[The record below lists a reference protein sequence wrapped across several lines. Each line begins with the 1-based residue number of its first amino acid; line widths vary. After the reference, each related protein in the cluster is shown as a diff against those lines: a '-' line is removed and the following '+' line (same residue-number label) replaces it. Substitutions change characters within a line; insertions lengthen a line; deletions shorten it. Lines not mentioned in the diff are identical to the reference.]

1 MCGLILKRGRKS
13 DSFLMEYLPIILLFL
28 LFAVNVPVGY
38 SIAISSLVYFL
49 YTSGL
54 PPAVFVQ
61 KIVSSTHS
69 FPLLAVP
76 FFITA
81 GVVMNRGGITNRLMA
96 LADALTGH
104 LKGGLGHVNI
114 VLSTLMGGLSGSAN
128 ADAAMQSKVLVPEM
142 TKRGYD
148 KEFSATVTACSSV
161 IAPIIPPGIGL
172 ILYAYLAN
180 ESVGRLFLAGIIPG
194 CLLCFGL
201 MFVVGRVSK
210 NRGYRS
216 NRTGRAGWREV
227 AVVFRKSIWA
237 LAIPVG
243 IISGIRFGLFTPT
256 EAGAMTVIYSILVG
270 LFAYG
275 DLKLRHFPAILMES
289 VLSASVVMLIIC
301 ASNAFGFY
309 MTWERLPMSFSAS
322 MVEFTSNPYV
332 LLLLINVLL
341 LIVGMFVEGSA
352 ALILLTPL
360 LAPVAKVL
368 GVDLVHLGIVMVLNL
383 TIAGVTPPLGT
394 LMFTTCSITGVPV
407 HKFTREVIPFLA
419 VLMLI
424 LFLITF
430 IPAIAL
436 LLPNGLM

>member
-1 MCGLILKRGRKS
+1 
-13 DSFLMEYLPIILLFL
+13 MEFLPIILLFF

-69 FPLLAVP
+69 FPLLAIP

-81 GVVMNRGGITNRLMA
+81 GVVMNRGGITKRLMG

-104 LKGGLGHVNI
+104 LRGGLGHVNI

-128 ADAAMQSKVLVPEM
+128 ADAAMRSKILVPEM
-142 TKRGYD
+142 SKRGYD
-148 KEFSATVTACSSV
+148 KEFSTAVTACSSV

-194 CLLCFGL
+194 ILLCLGL
-201 MFVVGRVSK
+201 MVVVSVISSK
-210 NRGYRS
+210 RGYRS
-216 NRTGRAGWREV
+216 NRAERASWKEV
-227 AVVFRKSIWA
+227 VVALRKSTWA
-237 LAIPVG
+237 LVIPIG
-243 IISGIRFGLFTPT
+243 IISGIRFGIFTPT
-256 EAGAMTVIYSILVG
+256 EAGAIAVIYAIFVG

-275 DLKLRHFPAILMES
+275 DLKLSHFPEILMES
-289 VLSASVVMLIIC
+289 VLSTSVVMLIIC

-309 MTWERLPMSFSAS
+309 MTWERLPMVFSAFI
-322 MVEFTSNPYV
+322 VEFTSNPYV

-360 LAPVAKVL
+360 LAPVAKLL

-394 LMFTTCSITGVPV
+394 LMFTTCSITGVSI
-407 HKFTREVIPFLA
+407 HKFTREVLPFLM
-419 VLMLI
+419 VLLVI
-424 LFLITF
+424 LFLVTF
-430 IPAIAL
+430 IPWFAL
-436 LLPNGLM
+436 VLPNGL

>member
-1 MCGLILKRGRKS
+1 
-13 DSFLMEYLPIILLFL
+13 MEYLPILLLFIF
-28 LFAVNVPVGY
+28 FAINVPVGY
-38 SIAISSLVYFL
+38 AIALCSLIYFL

-61 KIVSSTHS
+61 KLVTSTHS

-81 GVVMNRGGITNRLMA
+81 GVVMNHGGITKRLMA

-104 LKGGLGHVNI
+104 LRGGMGHVNI

-142 TKRGYD
+142 SKRGYS
-148 KEFSATVTACSSV
+148 KEFSAAVTASSSV

-194 CLLCFGL
+194 ILLCFGL
-201 MFVVGRVSK
+201 MAVVGVISRK
-210 NRGYRS
+210 RGYRS
-216 NRTGRAGWREV
+216 NRERKASWSEAGT
-227 AVVFRKSIWA
+227 ALRKSAWA
-237 LAIPVG
+237 LVIPVG

-256 EAGAMTVIYSILVG
+256 EAGALAVVYSVLFG

-275 DLKLRHFPAILMES
+275 DLKVADFPQILVES
-289 VLSASVVMLIIC
+289 VLSTSVVMLIIC
-301 ASNAFGFY
+301 SSKAFGFY
-309 MTWERLPMSFSAS
+309 MTWERLPMSFSGFI
-322 MVEFTSNPYV
+322 VELTSNPYA

-360 LAPVAKVL
+360 LAPVAKLL
-368 GVDLVHLGIVMVLNL
+368 GIDLVHLGIVMVLNL

-394 LMFTTCSITGVPV
+394 LMFTTCSISGVSIRN
-407 HKFTREVIPFLA
+407 FTKEVIPFLA
-419 VLMLI
+419 VMVLI
-424 LFLITF
+424 LFLVTF
-430 IPAIAL
+430 IPWLAL
-436 LLPNGLM
+436 ALPNWLMG

>member
-1 MCGLILKRGRKS
+1 ME
-13 DSFLMEYLPIILLFL
+13 FLPVLLLFV

-38 SIAISSLVYFL
+38 SIAISALVYFL

-61 KIVSSTHS
+61 KMVSSTHS

-81 GVVMNRGGITNRLMA
+81 GVVMNRGGITKRLMA

-104 LKGGLGHVNI
+104 LRGGLGHVNI

-142 TKRGYD
+142 TNRGYD
-148 KEFSATVTACSSV
+148 KAFSTAVTACSSV

-180 ESVGRLFLAGIIPG
+180 ESVGRLFLAGILPG
-194 CLLCFGL
+194 ILLCLGL
-201 MFVVGRVSK
+201 MLVVSRVSK
-210 NRGYRS
+210 KRSYRS
-216 NRTGRAGWREV
+216 NRTERASWGEI
-227 AVVFRKSIWA
+227 ASALKHSLWA
-237 LAIPVG
+237 LVIPVG
-243 IISGIRFGLFTPT
+243 IITGIRFGLFTPT
-256 EAGAMTVIYSILVG
+256 EAGAITVVYSILVG

-275 DLKLRHFPAILMES
+275 DLKLSQFPEILMES
-289 VLSASVVMLIIC
+289 VYSTSVVMLIIC

-322 MVEFTSNPYV
+322 IVEFTSNPYM

-360 LAPVAKVL
+360 LAPVAKL
-368 GVDLVHLGIVMVLNL
+368 MGVDLVHLGIVMVLNL

-394 LMFTTCSITGVPV
+394 LMFTTCSISGVSV
-407 HKFTREVIPFLA
+407 HKFTKEVIPFLA
-419 VLMLI
+419 VLIVVL
-424 LFLITF
+424 LLVTF
-430 IPAIAL
+430 IPWVAL
-436 LLPNGLM
+436 VLPNWLM

>member
-1 MCGLILKRGRKS
+1 
-13 DSFLMEYLPIILLFL
+13 MEYLPILLLFL
-28 LFAVNVPVGY
+28 FFAINVPVGY
-38 SIAISSLVYFL
+38 AIAISSLVYFL

-61 KIVSSTHS
+61 KLVTSTHS

-76 FFITA
+76 FVITA
-81 GVVMNRGGITNRLMA
+81 GVVMNHGGITKRLMA

-104 LKGGLGHVNI
+104 LRGGLGHVNI

-142 TKRGYD
+142 SKRGYS
-148 KEFSATVTACSSV
+148 KEFAAAVTASSSV

-194 CLLCFGL
+194 ILLCFGL
-201 MFVVGRVSK
+201 MAVVGVISRK
-210 NRGYRS
+210 RGYRS
-216 NRTGRAGWREV
+216 NRERKASWSEAGTALRRS
-227 AVVFRKSIWA
+227 AWA
-237 LAIPVG
+237 LVIPVG

-256 EAGAMTVIYSILVG
+256 EAGALAVVYSVLVG

-275 DLKLRHFPAILMES
+275 DLKVSSFPQILVES
-289 VLSASVVMLIIC
+289 VLSTSVVMLIIC
-301 ASNAFGFY
+301 SSKAFGFY
-309 MTWERLPMSFSAS
+309 MTWERLPMSFSVFI
-322 MVEFTSNPYV
+322 VELTSNPYA
-332 LLLLINVLL
+332 LLLLINILL

-360 LAPVAKVL
+360 LAPVAKLL
-368 GVDLVHLGIVMVLNL
+368 GIDLVHLGIVMVLNL

-394 LMFTTCSITGVPV
+394 LMFTTCSISGVGIRN
-407 HKFTREVIPFLA
+407 FTKEVIPFLA
-419 VLMLI
+419 VMVVVLL
-424 LFLITF
+424 LITF
-430 IPAIAL
+430 IPWLAVA
-436 LLPNGLM
+436 LPNLLMQ

>member
-1 MCGLILKRGRKS
+1 
-13 DSFLMEYLPIILLFL
+13 MEYFPLILLFL

-54 PPAVFVQ
+54 PPAVFAQ
-61 KIVSSTHS
+61 KLVSSTHS

-81 GVVMNRGGITNRLMA
+81 GVIMNHGGITKRLMA

-104 LKGGLGHVNI
+104 LNGGLGHVNI

-142 TKRGYD
+142 VKRGYD
-148 KEFSATVTACSSV
+148 KEFSTAVTACSSV

-194 CLLCFGL
+194 ILLCIGL
-201 MFVVGRVSK
+201 MSVVSVISRK
-210 NRGYRS
+210 RGYRS
-216 NRTGRAGWREV
+216 SREERASWIEV
-227 AVVFRKSIWA
+227 VVALRKSVWA
-237 LAIPVG
+237 LVIPIG

-256 EAGAMTVIYSILVG
+256 EAGAITVIYSVLVG

-275 DLKLRHFPAILMES
+275 DLKLSDFADILQES
-289 VLSASVVMLIIC
+289 VLSISVVMLIIC

-322 MVEFTSNPYV
+322 IVEFTSNPYV

-341 LIVGMFVEGSA
+341 LVVGMFVEGSA

-360 LAPVAKVL
+360 LAPIAKL
-368 GVDLVHLGIVMVLNL
+368 MGIDLVHLGIVMVLNL

-394 LMFTTCSITGVPV
+394 LMYTSCSITGVSV
-407 HKFTREVIPFLA
+407 HQFTKEVVPFLV
-419 VLMLI
+419 VLVLT
-424 LFLITF
+424 LFLVTF
-430 IPAIAL
+430 LPSLVL
-436 LLPNGLM
+436 LLPNLIMN

>member
-1 MCGLILKRGRKS
+1 
-13 DSFLMEYLPIILLFL
+13 MEYIPLVLLLL

-54 PPAVFVQ
+54 PPAVFAQ

-81 GVVMNRGGITNRLMA
+81 GVIMNYGGITKRLMA

-104 LKGGLGHVNI
+104 LSGGLGHVNI

-148 KEFSATVTACSSV
+148 KEFSTAVTACSSV

-172 ILYAYLAN
+172 ILYAYLAD
-180 ESVGRLFLAGIIPG
+180 ESVGRLFLAGVIPG
-194 CLLCFGL
+194 VLLCFGL
-201 MFVVGRVSK
+201 MAVVSVISK
-210 NRGYRS
+210 KRAYRS
-216 NRTGRAGWREV
+216 NRAERASWKEV
-227 AVVFRKSIWA
+227 ATALRVSAWA
-237 LAIPVG
+237 LIIPVG
-243 IISGIRFGLFTPT
+243 IVSGIRFGTFTPT
-256 EAGAMTVIYSILVG
+256 EAGAITVIYSTLIG

-275 DLKLRHFPAILMES
+275 DLKISDFPNILLES
-289 VLSASVVMLIIC
+289 VLSIAVVMLIIC
-301 ASNAFGFY
+301 ASTAFGFY
-309 MTWERLPMSFSAS
+309 MTWERLPMSFSEFI
-322 MVEFTSNPYV
+322 VESTSNPYV
-332 LLLLINVLL
+332 LLFVINLL
-341 LIVGMFVEGSA
+341 LIVVGMFVEGSA

-360 LAPVAKVL
+360 LAPVAKL
-368 GVDLVHLGIVMVLNL
+368 MGIDLVHLGIVMVLNL

-394 LMFTTCSITGVPV
+394 LMYTSCSITGVSI
-407 HKFTREVIPFLA
+407 HQFTKEAVPFLV
-419 VLMLI
+419 VLLII
-424 LFLITF
+424 LFLVTF
-430 IPAIAL
+430 APSLVL
-436 LLPNGLM
+436 LLPDLIMK

>member
-1 MCGLILKRGRKS
+1 MFLAVGRS
-13 DSFLMEYLPIILLFL
+13 DRESMEYLPIILLFL
-28 LFAVNVPVGY
+28 LFAINVPVGY
-38 SIAISSLVYFL
+38 AITISSLVYFL
-49 YTSGL
+49 YTIGL

-61 KIVSSTHS
+61 KMVSSTHS

-81 GVVMNRGGITNRLMA
+81 GVVMNHSGITKRLMA
-96 LADALTGH
+96 LADAITGH
-104 LKGGLGHVNI
+104 LRGGLGHVNI

-128 ADAAMQSKVLVPEM
+128 ADAAMQCKVLVPEM

-148 KEFSATVTACSSV
+148 KEFSAAVTACSSV
-161 IAPIIPPGIGL
+161 TAPIIPPGIGL

-194 CLLCFGL
+194 VLLCLGL
-201 MFVVGRVSK
+201 MVAVSVISR

-216 NRTGRAGWREV
+216 NRTDKASWSEV
-227 AVVFRKSIWA
+227 GIALRKSLWA
-237 LAIPVG
+237 LVIPIG

-256 EAGAMTVIYSILVG
+256 EAGAMAVVYSVLVG

-275 DLKLRHFPAILMES
+275 DLKIADFPQILVES
-289 VLSASVVMLIIC
+289 VLSTSVVMLIIC

-309 MTWERLPMSFSAS
+309 MTWERLPMSFSGFI
-322 MVEFTSNPYV
+322 VELTSNPYAF
-332 LLLLINVLL
+332 LLLINALL

-360 LAPVAKVL
+360 LAPVAKLL

-394 LMFTTCSITGVPV
+394 LMFTTCSISGVSV
-407 HKFTREVIPFLA
+407 RKFTKEVIPFLA
-419 VLMLI
+419 VLVLI
-424 LFLITF
+424 LFLVTF
-430 IPAIAL
+430 IPWLAL
-436 LLPNGLM
+436 ALPNWLMQ

>member
-1 MCGLILKRGRKS
+1 
-13 DSFLMEYLPIILLFL
+13 MEYLPILLLFIF
-28 LFAVNVPVGY
+28 FAINVPVGY
-38 SIAISSLVYFL
+38 AIALCSLIYFL

-61 KIVSSTHS
+61 KLVTSTHS

-81 GVVMNRGGITNRLMA
+81 GVVMNHGGITKRLMA

-104 LKGGLGHVNI
+104 LRGGMGHVNI

-142 TKRGYD
+142 SKRGYS
-148 KEFSATVTACSSV
+148 KEFSAAVTASSSV

-194 CLLCFGL
+194 ILLCFGL
-201 MFVVGRVSK
+201 MAVVGVISRK
-210 NRGYRS
+210 RGYRS
-216 NRTGRAGWREV
+216 NRERKASWSEAGT
-227 AVVFRKSIWA
+227 ALRKSAWA
-237 LAIPVG
+237 LVIPVG

-256 EAGAMTVIYSILVG
+256 EAGALAVVYSVLVG

-275 DLKLRHFPAILMES
+275 DLKVANFPQILVES
-289 VLSASVVMLIIC
+289 VLSTSVVMLIIC
-301 ASNAFGFY
+301 SSKAFGFY
-309 MTWERLPMSFSAS
+309 MTWERLPMSFSGFI
-322 MVEFTSNPYV
+322 VELTSNPYA

-360 LAPVAKVL
+360 LAPVAKLL
-368 GVDLVHLGIVMVLNL
+368 GIDLVHLGIVMVLNL

-394 LMFTTCSITGVPV
+394 LMFTTCSISGVSIRN
-407 HKFTREVIPFLA
+407 FTKEVIPFLA
-419 VLMLI
+419 VMVLI
-424 LFLITF
+424 LFLVTF
-430 IPAIAL
+430 IPWLAL
-436 LLPNGLM
+436 ALPNWLMG

>member
-1 MCGLILKRGRKS
+1 
-13 DSFLMEYLPIILLFL
+13 MEYLPILLLFL
-28 LFAVNVPVGY
+28 FFAINVPVGY
-38 SIAISSLVYFL
+38 AIAISSLVYFL

-61 KIVSSTHS
+61 KLVTSTHS

-81 GVVMNRGGITNRLMA
+81 GVVMNHGGITKRLMA

-104 LKGGLGHVNI
+104 LRGGLGHVNI

-142 TKRGYD
+142 SKRGYS
-148 KEFSATVTACSSV
+148 KEFAAAVTASSSV

-194 CLLCFGL
+194 ILLCFGL
-201 MFVVGRVSK
+201 MAVVGVISRK
-210 NRGYRS
+210 RGYRS
-216 NRTGRAGWREV
+216 NRERKASWSEAGTALRRS
-227 AVVFRKSIWA
+227 AWA
-237 LAIPVG
+237 LVIPVG

-256 EAGAMTVIYSILVG
+256 EAGALAVVYSVLVG

-275 DLKLRHFPAILMES
+275 DLKVASFPQILVES
-289 VLSASVVMLIIC
+289 VLSTSVVMLIIC
-301 ASNAFGFY
+301 SSKAFGFY
-309 MTWERLPMSFSAS
+309 MTWERLPMSFSVFI
-322 MVEFTSNPYV
+322 VELTSNPYA
-332 LLLLINVLL
+332 LLLLINILL

-360 LAPVAKVL
+360 LAPVAKLL
-368 GVDLVHLGIVMVLNL
+368 GIDLVHLGIVMVLNL

-394 LMFTTCSITGVPV
+394 LMFTTCSISGVGIRN
-407 HKFTREVIPFLA
+407 FTKEVIPFLA
-419 VLMLI
+419 VMVVVLL
-424 LFLITF
+424 LITF
-430 IPAIAL
+430 IPWLAVA
-436 LLPNGLM
+436 LPNLLMQ

>member
-1 MCGLILKRGRKS
+1 
-13 DSFLMEYLPIILLFL
+13 MEFLPIVLLLL
-28 LFAVNVPVGY
+28 LFAVNIPVGY

-49 YTSGL
+49 FTSGL

-81 GVVMNRGGITNRLMA
+81 GVVMNHGGITKRLMA

-104 LKGGLGHVNI
+104 LSGGLAHVNI

-180 ESVGRLFLAGIIPG
+180 ESVGRLFLAGVIPG
-194 CLLCFGL
+194 ILLCFGL
-201 MFVVGRVSK
+201 MSVVSVISK
-210 NRGYRS
+210 KRAYRS
-216 NRTGRAGWREV
+216 SRTERASWREV
-227 AVVFRKSIWA
+227 ATALRKSAWA
-237 LAIPVG
+237 LVIPVG

-256 EAGAMTVIYSILVG
+256 EAGAITVVYAVLIG

-275 DLKLRHFPAILMES
+275 DLKLKDFPEILLES
-289 VLSASVVMLIIC
+289 VLSIAVVMLIIC

-309 MTWERLPMSFSAS
+309 MTWERLPMSFSAAILD
-322 MVEFTSNPYV
+322 FTSNPYT

-360 LAPVAKVL
+360 LAPVASL
-368 GVDLVHLGIVMVLNL
+368 MGINLVHLGIVMVLNL

-394 LMFTTCSITGVPV
+394 LMYTSCSITGVSV
-407 HKFTREVIPFLA
+407 HRFTKEVLPFLP
-419 VLMLI
+419 VLIFI
-424 LFLITF
+424 LFLVTF
-430 IPAIAL
+430 IPALAL
-436 LLPNGLM
+436 ALPDWIMK

>member
-1 MCGLILKRGRKS
+1 
-13 DSFLMEYLPIILLFL
+13 MEYLPILLLFIF
-28 LFAVNVPVGY
+28 FAINVPVGY
-38 SIAISSLVYFL
+38 AIAICSLIYFL

-61 KIVSSTHS
+61 KLVTSTHS

-81 GVVMNRGGITNRLMA
+81 GVVMNHGGITKRLMA

-104 LKGGLGHVNI
+104 LRGGMGHVNI

-142 TKRGYD
+142 SKRGYS
-148 KEFSATVTACSSV
+148 KEFSAAVTASSSV

-194 CLLCFGL
+194 ILLCFGL
-201 MFVVGRVSK
+201 MAVVGVISRK
-210 NRGYRS
+210 RGYRS
-216 NRTGRAGWREV
+216 NRERKASWSEAGT
-227 AVVFRKSIWA
+227 ALRKSAWA
-237 LAIPVG
+237 LVIPVG

-256 EAGAMTVIYSILVG
+256 EAGALAVVYSVLFG

-275 DLKLRHFPAILMES
+275 DLKVADFPQILVES
-289 VLSASVVMLIIC
+289 VLSTSVVMLIIC
-301 ASNAFGFY
+301 SSKAFGFY
-309 MTWERLPMSFSAS
+309 MTWERLPMSFSGFI
-322 MVEFTSNPYV
+322 VELTSNPYA

-360 LAPVAKVL
+360 LAPVAKLL
-368 GVDLVHLGIVMVLNL
+368 GIDLVHLGIVMVLNL

-394 LMFTTCSITGVPV
+394 LMFTTCSISGVSIRN
-407 HKFTREVIPFLA
+407 FTKEVIPFLA
-419 VLMLI
+419 VMVLI
-424 LFLITF
+424 LFLVTF
-430 IPAIAL
+430 IPWLAL
-436 LLPNGLM
+436 ALPNWLMG

>member
-1 MCGLILKRGRKS
+1 
-13 DSFLMEYLPIILLFL
+13 MEYLPILLLFL
-28 LFAVNVPVGY
+28 FFAINVPVGY
-38 SIAISSLVYFL
+38 AIAISSLVYFL

-61 KIVSSTHS
+61 KLVTSTHS

-81 GVVMNRGGITNRLMA
+81 GVVMNHGGITKRLMA

-104 LKGGLGHVNI
+104 LRGGLGHVNI

-142 TKRGYD
+142 SKRGYS
-148 KEFSATVTACSSV
+148 KEFAAAVTASSSV

-194 CLLCFGL
+194 ILLCFGL
-201 MFVVGRVSK
+201 MAVVGVISRK
-210 NRGYRS
+210 RGYRS
-216 NRTGRAGWREV
+216 NRERKASWSEAGTARRRS
-227 AVVFRKSIWA
+227 AWA
-237 LAIPVG
+237 LVIPVG

-256 EAGAMTVIYSILVG
+256 EAGALAVVYSVLVG

-275 DLKLRHFPAILMES
+275 DLKVSSFPQILVES
-289 VLSASVVMLIIC
+289 VLSTSVVMLIIC
-301 ASNAFGFY
+301 SSKAFGFY
-309 MTWERLPMSFSAS
+309 MTWERLPMSFSVFI
-322 MVEFTSNPYV
+322 VELTSNPYA
-332 LLLLINVLL
+332 LLLLINILL

-360 LAPVAKVL
+360 LAPVAKLL
-368 GVDLVHLGIVMVLNL
+368 GIDLVHLGIVMVLNL

-394 LMFTTCSITGVPV
+394 LMFTTCSISGVGIRN
-407 HKFTREVIPFLA
+407 FTKEVIPFLA
-419 VLMLI
+419 VMVVVLL
-424 LFLITF
+424 LITF
-430 IPAIAL
+430 IPWLAVA
-436 LLPNGLM
+436 LPNLLMQ

>member
-1 MCGLILKRGRKS
+1 
-13 DSFLMEYLPIILLFL
+13 MEFLPIALLFL
-28 LFAVNVPVGY
+28 LFAVNIPVGY

-49 YTSGL
+49 VTSGL

-81 GVVMNRGGITNRLMA
+81 GVVMNHGGITKRLMA

-104 LKGGLGHVNI
+104 LSGGLAHVNI

-148 KEFSATVTACSSV
+148 KSFSATVTACSSV

-180 ESVGRLFLAGIIPG
+180 ESVGRLFLAGILPG
-194 CLLCFGL
+194 ILLCFGL
-201 MFVVGRVSK
+201 MTVVSVISK
-210 NRGYRS
+210 KRAYRS
-216 NRTGRAGWREV
+216 SRAERASWKEF
-227 AVVFRKSIWA
+227 ATALRKSLWA
-237 LAIPVG
+237 LVIPIG

-256 EAGAMTVIYSILVG
+256 EAGAITVIYSVLIG

-275 DLKLRHFPAILMES
+275 DLKLYDFPNILMES
-289 VLSASVVMLIIC
+289 VLSTGVVMLIIC

-309 MTWERLPMSFSAS
+309 MTWERIPMSFSAS
-322 MVEFTSNPYV
+322 IVEFTSNPYV

-360 LAPVAKVL
+360 LAPVARL
-368 GVDLVHLGIVMVLNL
+368 MGIDLVHLGIVMVLNL

-394 LMFTTCSITGVPV
+394 LMYTSCSITGVSI
-407 HKFTREVIPFLA
+407 HRFTKEVVPFLP
-419 VLMLI
+419 VLIFI
-424 LFLITF
+424 LFLVTF
-430 IPAIAL
+430 IPALAL
-436 LLPNGLM
+436 LLPNWIMD

>member
-1 MCGLILKRGRKS
+1 
-13 DSFLMEYLPIILLFL
+13 MEYLPILLLFL
-28 LFAVNVPVGY
+28 FFAINVPVGY
-38 SIAISSLVYFL
+38 AIAISSLVYFL

-61 KIVSSTHS
+61 KLVTSTHS

-81 GVVMNRGGITNRLMA
+81 GVVMNHGGITKRLMA

-104 LKGGLGHVNI
+104 LRGGLGHVNI

-142 TKRGYD
+142 SKRGYS
-148 KEFSATVTACSSV
+148 KEFAAAVTASSSV

-194 CLLCFGL
+194 ILLCFGL
-201 MFVVGRVSK
+201 MAVVGVISRK
-210 NRGYRS
+210 RGYRS
-216 NRTGRAGWREV
+216 NRERKASWSEAGTALRRS
-227 AVVFRKSIWA
+227 AWA
-237 LAIPVG
+237 LVIPVG

-256 EAGAMTVIYSILVG
+256 EAGALAVVYSVLVG

-275 DLKLRHFPAILMES
+275 DLKVSSFPQILVES
-289 VLSASVVMLIIC
+289 VLSTSVVMLIIC
-301 ASNAFGFY
+301 SSKAFGFY
-309 MTWERLPMSFSAS
+309 MTWERLPMSFSVFI
-322 MVEFTSNPYV
+322 VELTSNPYA
-332 LLLLINVLL
+332 LLLLINILL

-360 LAPVAKVL
+360 LAPVAKLL
-368 GVDLVHLGIVMVLNL
+368 GIDLVHLGIVMVLNL

-394 LMFTTCSITGVPV
+394 LMFTTCSISGVGIRN
-407 HKFTREVIPFLA
+407 FTKEVIPFLA
-419 VLMLI
+419 VMVVVLL
-424 LFLITF
+424 LITF
-430 IPAIAL
+430 IPWLAVA
-436 LLPNGLM
+436 LPNLLMQ

>member
-1 MCGLILKRGRKS
+1 
-13 DSFLMEYLPIILLFL
+13 MEYLPILLLFIF
-28 LFAVNVPVGY
+28 FAINVPVGY
-38 SIAISSLVYFL
+38 AIAICSLIYFL

-61 KIVSSTHS
+61 KLVTSTHS

-81 GVVMNRGGITNRLMA
+81 GVVMNHGGITKRLMA

-104 LKGGLGHVNI
+104 LRGGMGHVNI

-142 TKRGYD
+142 SKRGYS
-148 KEFSATVTACSSV
+148 KEFSAAVTASSSV

-194 CLLCFGL
+194 ILLCFGL
-201 MFVVGRVSK
+201 MAVVGVISRK
-210 NRGYRS
+210 RGYRS
-216 NRTGRAGWREV
+216 NRERKASWSEAGT
-227 AVVFRKSIWA
+227 ALRKSAWA
-237 LAIPVG
+237 LVIPVG

-256 EAGAMTVIYSILVG
+256 EAGALAVVYSVLFG

-275 DLKLRHFPAILMES
+275 DLKVANFPQILVES
-289 VLSASVVMLIIC
+289 VLSTSVVMLIIC
-301 ASNAFGFY
+301 SSKAFGFY
-309 MTWERLPMSFSAS
+309 MTWERLPMSFSGFI
-322 MVEFTSNPYV
+322 VELTSNPYA

-360 LAPVAKVL
+360 LAPVAKLL
-368 GVDLVHLGIVMVLNL
+368 GIDLVHLGIVMVLNL

-394 LMFTTCSITGVPV
+394 LMFTTCSISGVSIRN
-407 HKFTREVIPFLA
+407 FTKEVIPFLA
-419 VLMLI
+419 VMVLI
-424 LFLITF
+424 LFLVTF
-430 IPAIAL
+430 IPWLAL
-436 LLPNGLM
+436 ALPNWLMG

>member
-1 MCGLILKRGRKS
+1 M
-13 DSFLMEYLPIILLFL
+13 MEYLPILLLFL
-28 LFAVNVPVGY
+28 LFAINVPVGY
-38 SIAISSLVYFL
+38 SIAISSLAYFL

-61 KIVSSTHS
+61 KMVSSTHS

-81 GVVMNRGGITNRLMA
+81 GVVMNYGGITKRLMA

-104 LKGGLGHVNI
+104 MSGGLGHVNI

-142 TKRGYD
+142 IKRGYD
-148 KEFSATVTACSSV
+148 KEFSTVVTACSSV

-194 CLLCFGL
+194 ILLCFGL
-201 MFVVGRVSK
+201 MSVVSMISRK
-210 NRGYRS
+210 RGYGS
-216 NRTGRAGWREV
+216 SRTERASWSEV
-227 AVVFRKSIWA
+227 AIAFRSSAWA
-237 LAIPVG
+237 LVIPVG

-256 EAGAMTVIYSILVG
+256 EAGAITVIYSVLIG

-275 DLKLRHFPAILMES
+275 DLKLSHFSAILQES
-289 VLSASVVMLIIC
+289 VLSIAVVMLIIC

-309 MTWERLPMSFSAS
+309 MTWERLPMNFSAAI
-322 MVEFTSNPYV
+322 VEFTSNPYV
-332 LLLLINVLL
+332 LLLLINLL
-341 LIVGMFVEGSA
+341 LLVVGMFVEGSA

-360 LAPVAKVL
+360 LAPVAKLL
-368 GVDLVHLGIVMVLNL
+368 GIDLVHLGIVMVLNL

-394 LMFTTCSITGVPV
+394 LMYTSCSITGVSV
-407 HKFTREVIPFLA
+407 HKFTKEVIPFLV
-419 VLMLI
+419 VLILI
-424 LFLITF
+424 LFLVTF
-430 IPAIAL
+430 MPSL
-436 LLPNGLM
+436 VLMLPDWLMN

>member
-1 MCGLILKRGRKS
+1 
-13 DSFLMEYLPIILLFL
+13 MEYLPILLLFL
-28 LFAVNVPVGY
+28 FFAINVPVGY
-38 SIAISSLVYFL
+38 AIAISSLVYFL

-61 KIVSSTHS
+61 KLVTSTHS

-81 GVVMNRGGITNRLMA
+81 GVVMNHGGITKRLMA

-104 LKGGLGHVNI
+104 LRGGLGHVNI

-142 TKRGYD
+142 SKRGYS
-148 KEFSATVTACSSV
+148 KEFAAAVTASSSV

-194 CLLCFGL
+194 ILLCFGL
-201 MFVVGRVSK
+201 MAVVGVISRK
-210 NRGYRS
+210 RGYRS
-216 NRTGRAGWREV
+216 NRERKASWSEAGTALRRS
-227 AVVFRKSIWA
+227 AWA
-237 LAIPVG
+237 LVIPVG

-256 EAGAMTVIYSILVG
+256 EAGALAVVYSVLVG

-275 DLKLRHFPAILMES
+275 DLKVSSFPQILVES
-289 VLSASVVMLIIC
+289 VLSTSVVMLIIC
-301 ASNAFGFY
+301 SSKAFGFY
-309 MTWERLPMSFSAS
+309 MTWERLPMSFSVFI
-322 MVEFTSNPYV
+322 VELTSNPYA
-332 LLLLINVLL
+332 LLLLINILL

-360 LAPVAKVL
+360 LAPVAKLL
-368 GVDLVHLGIVMVLNL
+368 GIDLVHLGIVMVLNL

-394 LMFTTCSITGVPV
+394 LMFTTCSISGVGIRN
-407 HKFTREVIPFLA
+407 FTKEVIPFLA
-419 VLMLI
+419 VMVVVLL
-424 LFLITF
+424 LITF
-430 IPAIAL
+430 IPWLAVA
-436 LLPNGLM
+436 LPNLLMP